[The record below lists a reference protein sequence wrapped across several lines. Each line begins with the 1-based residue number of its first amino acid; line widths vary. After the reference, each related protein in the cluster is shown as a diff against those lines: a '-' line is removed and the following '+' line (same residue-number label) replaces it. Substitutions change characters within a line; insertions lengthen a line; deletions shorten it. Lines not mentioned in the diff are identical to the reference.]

1 MIDDMT
7 QMIKEKLLKDLI
19 NQMSEGHAGRMMP
32 EKGMGVEVQAADKSG
47 LEDGLDKAKSV
58 LSKAGDVEAS
68 DEGSGEEDDEHRLM
82 ELLEED
88 EDEEGH

>member
-58 LSKAGDVEAS
+58 LSKAGDA
-68 DEGSGEEDDEHRLM
+68 DEMPEGDPEDDEQRLL

-88 EDEEGH
+88 EDEEGR